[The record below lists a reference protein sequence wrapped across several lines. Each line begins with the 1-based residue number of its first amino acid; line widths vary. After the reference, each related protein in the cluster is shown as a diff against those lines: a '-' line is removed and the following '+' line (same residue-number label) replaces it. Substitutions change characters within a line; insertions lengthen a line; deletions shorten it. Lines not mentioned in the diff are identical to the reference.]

1 MKRWKL
7 LIPAILLIS
16 IFVLAACNPGGGDG
30 DITTTSAQTTTGQ
43 ITAGETNLQ
52 LLRIETED
60 ATGDFLYKSA
70 TLSRAVSP
78 RAMEM
83 PVLENTESNVTEI
96 DSTRVTLVAVI
107 KNEERA
113 SFIDMVVYNSQNGK
127 TVVYNEGNGAYQC
140 SSETVYEDGMWV
152 TNIRFSVDA
161 VLMAEDFYFE
171 IKEIKFLRNNTDEKA
186 DLNTLDVRKKD
197 LRFTTEYFDRMAT
210 NGIVQTLDCLEY
222 DDLLSLE
229 FDFEKKTVK
238 LMVGVIYVDAEVSTD
253 HDLYIAD
260 SLFLVLPETVRL
272 KYYHNRVETEGDF
285 EISELLFK
293 HIQGTNGHVMRVR
306 ELTTNV
312 KLSTWELIYA
322 KKLIYPDGT
331 KTCYISQLFATAEIS
346 IPSSC
351 TEIVSEFDQ
360 HPDGLELVYDGT
372 AFDFGNIKGAT
383 ELIAWL
389 ETAGKPFTIVCTD
402 ATIGTTSIN

>member
-1 MKRWKL
+1 
-7 LIPAILLIS
+7 
-16 IFVLAACNPGGGDG
+16 
-30 DITTTSAQTTTGQ
+30 
-43 ITAGETNLQ
+43 
-52 LLRIETED
+52 
-60 ATGDFLYKSA
+60 
-70 TLSRAVSP
+70 
-78 RAMEM
+78 
-83 PVLENTESNVTEI
+83 
-96 DSTRVTLVAVI
+96 
-107 KNEERA
+107 
-113 SFIDMVVYNSQNGK
+113 
-127 TVVYNEGNGAYQC
+127 
-140 SSETVYEDGMWV
+140 MWV

-222 DDLLSLE
+222 DALLSLE

-238 LMVGVIYVDAEVSTD
+238 LLVSEIYVDAEVSTD

-293 HIQGTNGHVMRVR
+293 HIQGTNGPVMRVR

-312 KLSTWELIYA
+312 KLSTWELFRVG
-322 KKLIYPDGT
+322 KLIYPDGT

-360 HPDGLELVYDGT
+360 NPDGLELVYDGT
-372 AFDFGNIKGAT
+372 ASDFGNIKGAT

-402 ATIGTTSIN
+402 ATIGTTYIN